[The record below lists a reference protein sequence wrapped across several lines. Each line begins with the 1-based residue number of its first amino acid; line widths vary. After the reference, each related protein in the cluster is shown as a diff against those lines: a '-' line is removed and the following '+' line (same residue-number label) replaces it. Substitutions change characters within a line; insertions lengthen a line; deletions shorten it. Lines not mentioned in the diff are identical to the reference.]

1 MQLPAFGA
9 LAPFFRSNRENP
21 IHNRSPSAVSHS
33 PGTDNDS
40 LLQKLRWQHYLCDES
55 WWRWVLMATKR
66 TKPGSEDRAIISQ
79 MVLDGMRSG
88 LSAFK
93 ACQAAGVPQSTFSR
107 WVDEDAILAE
117 NYTRAREDLIERMAQ
132 EVLELSDSD
141 VGFLP
146 DGKKDWAA
154 VQKHKLQVDTRKW
167 LLSKLAPKKYGEKLE
182 VSGDPSS
189 PLVQRIERVIVK
201 T

>member
-1 MQLPAFGA
+1 MTA
-9 LAPFFRSNRENP
+9 
-21 IHNRSPSAVSHS
+21 
-33 PGTDNDS
+33 
-40 LLQKLRWQHYLCDES
+40 
-55 WWRWVLMATKR
+55 KR

-79 MVLDGMRSG
+79 AVLDGMRSG

-117 NYTRAREDLIERMAQ
+117 NYTRAREDLIELMAN
-132 EVLELSDSD
+132 EVLELSDKD
-141 VGFLP
+141 VGLQP

-167 LLSKLAPKKYGEKLE
+167 LLSKLAPKKYGDRLELAGDKENPLQVQTIDASKL
-182 VSGDPSS
+182 STDTLAQIMAAKDATNAS
-189 PLVQRIERVIVK
+189 
-201 T
+201 